1 MPTPARPCQGRCGYF
16 VLSGTHCCSA
26 CKIKNGRHGPLCKK
40 YIPPEEAFRSLAD
53 ELPAVPGAG
62 DKTTTDETLS
72 SRPLTPTNASADA
85 PTSRHVTPT
94 KAPADNMA
102 ATTTP
107 PASVTPRSS
116 PPPSAEPP
124 RSSWYP
130 GKNLHVAYQRT
141 KEWRAQIREAKQ
153 RGAFQP
159 ARRPLK
165 NLRNVLRQ
173 KRPLRE
179 RSGEGIGQLHL
190 TVVGGRFRTKR
201 AYVIAELDG
210 NECRTDVA
218 TCDTPSWDAS
228 FSFAVH
234 DPSYAGAGLSS
245 PGRPLGSSLPR
256 CWVGSACPP
265 LRALRSDPILSDPIR
280 SDPMPMPPSSRFA
293 QVGPTPVSV

>member
-53 ELPAVPGAG
+53 ELPVVPSAG

-234 DPSYAGAGLSS
+234 DPSSDLRLFLYDDEL
-245 PGRPLGSSLPR
+245 GRNERPIGRVILPLAQLCEGSMLPR
-256 CWVGSACPP
+256 PSASARR
-265 LRALRSDPILSDPIR
+265 LLVRL
-280 SDPMPMPPSSRFA
+280 MPCSTQHNDSLLAR
-293 QVGPTPVSV
+293 